1 MVANEKR
8 TTIKY
13 KISLDSLINTISDSL
28 MIVFLI
34 TAIMYYFVNIEY
46 LQVRLVF
53 LVAAGLMGA
62 LNYVYKQH
70 VSARILGYILTAIIC
85 FFICAL
91 FDANYSY
98 TVSKFICTF
107 SYMGIALNIFCHD
120 RKSKVYEL
128 LFYLVAGLVL
138 YRIYVMKI
146 PISRIIQDGS
156 SYNYI
161 SINVLFFFMMA
172 SITRIAENKK
182 ISVLQSLVYLVV
194 AISAY
199 GRGGILSGLIL
210 IFGLV
215 LFSTLEKSSK
225 WKLLLLVIIGLSIVA
240 ISLYWDELLNYLL
253 INHSAFVGKFALRG
267 FSDSSRIE
275 LWSAFI
281 SNNKASMKGLLLGSD
296 PGLVRVDENLHNSFL
311 QMYSSFGV
319 LFFLLNIVLTVIT
332 IKYYFANNHW
342 KLLLF
347 LVLVI
352 RAFTDRVFYHGIN
365 ECIYYYFLFDMMGTQ
380 LNSLKLERRSGAV
393 ISKLIGQEGSV

>member
-34 TAIMYYFVNIEY
+34 MAIMYYFVNIEY
-46 LQVRLVF
+46 LQIRLVF
-53 LVAAGLMGA
+53 LVAAGLMGV
-62 LNYVYKQH
+62 LNYVYKHH
-70 VSARILGYILTAIIC
+70 VSTRIIGYILTAIVC

-98 TVSKFICTF
+98 TVNKFICTI
-107 SYMGIALNIFCHD
+107 SYMGIALNILSHA
-120 RKSKVYEL
+120 RKSKIYEL
-128 LFYLVAGLVL
+128 LFYLTTGLVL
-138 YRIYVMKI
+138 YNIYVMRI

-161 SINVLFFFMMA
+161 SINILFFYMMA
-172 SITRIAENKK
+172 SITRIDEGKK

-199 GRGGILSGLIL
+199 GRAGILSGFIL

-225 WKLLLLVIIGLSIVA
+225 WKLLLFVIIGVSIIA
-240 ISLYWDELLNYLL
+240 ISFYWEELLDFL
-253 INHSAFVGKFALRG
+253 INHSTIVGKFALRG
-267 FSDSSRIE
+267 FSDSSRVE
-275 LWSAFI
+275 LWSEFLT
-281 SNNKASMKGLLLGSD
+281 NNKNSLKGLLLGSD
-296 PGLVRVDENLHNSFL
+296 LGLVRIDENLHNSFL

-319 LFFLLNIVLTVIT
+319 LFFLINIVLSAIT
-332 IKYYFANNHW
+332 AKFYFTKNRW

-347 LVLVI
+347 LILVV

-365 ECIYYYFLFDMMGTQ
+365 ECIYYYFLFDMMLSQ
-380 LNSLKLERRSGAV
+380 QNSIKVKKRSNAV
-393 ISKLIGQEGSV
+393 ILELIGQEEAL